1 MPAATNTARPGE
13 ERCSDTGNQASD
25 GDDEN
30 RLRCQPA
37 NAAEDE
43 FGERWFDE

>member
-1 MPAATNTARPGE
+1 MPAATNAARPGE

-25 GDDEN
+25 GDDED
-30 RLRCQPA
+30 RFRCQPT

-43 FGERWFDE
+43 FGQRWFDE